1 MAERVLG
8 FAEALGVVL
17 AEAGRCAA
25 PAVVERAALLE
36 AVGRVLAESVR
47 AERDQPPFDRATRD
61 GYAIRAADTGAA
73 LRVAGQVRAGEAW
86 AGAPVGIGE
95 AVEIMTGAPLPEGA
109 DAVVMVEHTAV
120 EKNVL
125 WVEAGRSLKPGEN
138 VVAQGAEA
146 RAGAGLLPVGRVIG
160 AAEVAV
166 AASCGRA
173 ELSVFARPKVAIVAT
188 GDELVELAASHPT
201 HDDEAVMNGA
211 PGILGDSQIYN
222 SNSYALAALVRGEG
236 GEAKRLAVARD
247 TVESLRERLA
257 EAKSC
262 DLLLLSGG
270 VSMGKYD
277 LVEQVLS
284 EAGAE
289 FFFTGALIQPGKP
302 IVFGKLADGTY
313 FFGLPGNPVST
324 QVCFHLFVAP
334 LLRAMAG
341 RSVVAPIFSEARLE
355 EDVKGGAKV
364 TRFLPAEMAT
374 AWDGVTVK
382 VVGWQGSGD
391 VSANARG
398 NCYCVLPAGVEGF
411 AKGEAVRVLLR

>member
-8 FAEALGVVL
+8 FAEALGTVL
-17 AEAGRCAA
+17 AEAGRLAT
-25 PAVVERAALLE
+25 PADVERVGLLD
-36 AVGRVLAESVR
+36 AVGRVLAEPVR
-47 AERDQPPFDRATRD
+47 AERDQPPFHRATRD
-61 GYAIRAADTGAA
+61 GFALRAADAGAA
-73 LRVAGQVRAGEAW
+73 LRVLGQVRAGEAW
-86 AGAPVGIGE
+86 SGAPVGAGE
-95 AVEIMTGAPLPEGA
+95 AVEIMTGAPLPQGA
-109 DAVVMVEHTAV
+109 DAVVMVEHSAV
-120 EKNVL
+120 ENNML
-125 WVEAGRSLKPGEN
+125 WVDASRSLKPGEN

-146 RAGAGLLPVGRVIG
+146 RAGAGLLPAGRVIG

-173 ELSVFARPKVAIVAT
+173 ELPVFARPKAGIVAT
-188 GDELVELAASHPT
+188 GDELVELAPSHPT
-201 HDDEAVMNGA
+201 HDGETVMNGA
-211 PGILGDSQIYN
+211 PISIGDSQIYN

-257 EAKSC
+257 EAKGC

-270 VSMGKYD
+270 VSMGKFD
-277 LVEQVLS
+277 LVEQVLT

-302 IVFGKLADGTY
+302 IVFGRLADGTY

-341 RSVVAPIFSEARLE
+341 RSEIAPVFTEARLE
-355 EDVKGGAKV
+355 ADVKGGAKV
-364 TRFLPAEMAT
+364 TRFLPAELT
-374 AWDGVTVK
+374 SAWDGVTVK

-398 NCYCVLPAGVEGF
+398 NCYCVLPAGVEAF

>member
-1 MAERVLG
+1 MAERVLE

-17 AEAGRCAA
+17 AEAGRVAA
-25 PAVVERAALLE
+25 PAVVERAALLG
-36 AVGRVLAESVR
+36 AVGRVLAEAVR

-61 GYAIRAADTGAA
+61 GYAIRAADTGSA
-73 LRVAGQVRAGEAW
+73 LRVVGQVRAGEAW
-86 AGAPVGIGE
+86 GGAPVNAGE
-95 AVEIMTGAPLPEGA
+95 AVEIMTGAPLPQGA
-109 DAVVMVEHTAV
+109 NCVVMVEHTAV
-120 EKNVL
+120 EKNIL

-146 RAGAGLLPVGRVIG
+146 RTGAGLLPVGRVIA

-166 AASCGRA
+166 AASCGHA
-173 ELSVFARPKVAIVAT
+173 ELPVFARPKVAIVAT
-188 GDELVELAASHPT
+188 GDELVELGTSH
-201 HDDEAVMNGA
+201 A
-211 PGILGDSQIYN
+211 IGDSQIYN
-222 SNSYALAALVRGEG
+222 SNSYALAALVQGDG
-236 GEAKRLAVARD
+236 GEPKRLSVARD
-247 TVESLRERLA
+247 TAESLRERLA
-257 EAKSC
+257 EAKGC

-277 LVEQVLS
+277 LVEQVLT

-302 IVFGKLADGTY
+302 IVFGRLADGTH

-355 EDVKGGAKV
+355 DDVRGGAKV
-364 TRFLPAEMAT
+364 TRFLPAEMT
-374 AWDGVTVK
+374 SAWDGVTVK